1 MLAMHRDKPRAIGK
15 TIIGAAA
22 DLGLHF
28 RVDDTRGDA
37 RDAQARRFV
46 AHDTTC
52 VMIERGLGCAVHAPS
67 GVRLAA
73 GTARDVEDA
82 SVIADG
88 ELTLAERVLAGD
100 ESLANDIYEGEVSLV
115 LEKVPYPAIEPVDP
129 QWVALLR
136 ERIAGLIN
144 AETHA
149 ETAERHLHLHD
160 LFSESTPASGV
171 EAARQLRE
179 VGVITREQMF
189 LLIDAAIEGLV
200 NEAIVADRVA
210 SRLERKR
217 ELGEPTEFEEQVY
230 MRRYYQLRA
239 YYLRRLGEHE
249 MAELLRRDPEE
260 YQRIIDEAPP
270 SEWMASLLRNAGL

>member
-88 ELTLAERVLAGD
+88 DSRECGG
-100 ESLANDIYEGEVSLV
+100 EGERRADVEHHGARYGIGV
-115 LEKVPYPAIEPVDP
+115 LRLQWADRLQRAGVVHQHGMRRVANEP
-129 QWVALLR
+129 R
-136 ERIAGLIN
+136 ERIATEPVIERAGVAQVERDLLQCGKAAGESFIVLTRD
-144 AETHA
+144 AEDA
-149 ETAERHLHLHD
+149 R
-160 LFSESTPASGV
+160 S
-171 EAARQLRE
+171 ARQEL
-179 VGVITREQMF
+179 VGDGF
-189 LLIDAAIEGLV
+189 ADAA
-200 NEAIVADRVA
+200 
-210 SRLERKR
+210 
-217 ELGEPTEFEEQVY
+217 
-230 MRRYYQLRA
+230 
-239 YYLRRLGEHE
+239 
-249 MAELLRRDPEE
+249 
-260 YQRIIDEAPP
+260 
-270 SEWMASLLRNAGL
+270 